1 MAEAIAHL
9 PVLAAKESL
18 YREAYFRDMD
28 ALHTPVY
35 EKLADAVYTRL
46 KPSSVIDV
54 GCGTGRLL
62 AAFAARGVGVRGIEG
77 SRHAIALSPIPDR
90 IVRCNLER
98 GVPYVGR
105 FDVCFCIEVAEHLPP
120 RCGSPLV
127 NGLAAMSNLVVFSAA
142 PPGQKGSH
150 HVNLRPQSDWILAF
164 QKQHFL
170 LSDLTNELKCAI
182 ADADSEARYI
192 AANLMVFTSQT

>member
-9 PVLAAKESL
+9 PLLAAKEPL

-62 AAFAARGVGVRGIEG
+62 AAFAARGVIVRGIEG
-77 SRHAIALSPIPDR
+77 SRQAIALSPIPDR
-90 IVRCNLER
+90 IIRCNLER

-120 RCGSPLV
+120 RCGS
-127 NGLAAMSNLVVFSAA
+127 
-142 PPGQKGSH
+142 
-150 HVNLRPQSDWILAF
+150 R
-164 QKQHFL
+164 
-170 LSDLTNELKCAI
+170 LS
-182 ADADSEARYI
+182 
-192 AANLMVFTSQT
+192 MVWRR